1 MLISNEKLSNTP
13 ILSIQA
19 GGMIARAGEPI
30 IDPDELKI
38 VGFRTIG
45 PMSKSDANILDVK
58 SIREFSNYGM
68 VIDSADEFVNGEDVI
83 KIRNALELGF
93 NLIGLKV
100 ESRKGSK
107 LGKIIGFNCSEGDFM
122 VQQFIVQR
130 PAFKALMDPE
140 LLIPRS
146 EVVEVTDT
154 KLIVRDEEK
163 RIKER
168 AEKED
173 FIPNFMNPFRKNPEP
188 DYAQSQSEIPDESDN

>member
-1 MLISNEKLSNTP
+1 MLINSENLSNTP

-30 IDPDELKI
+30 VDPDELKI
-38 VGFRTIG
+38 VGFKTVG
-45 PMSKSDANILDVK
+45 PLSKSDANILDVK
-58 SIREFSNYGM
+58 SIREYSSYGM
-68 VIDSADEFVNGEDVI
+68 VIDSADELVNGDDVI
-83 KIRNALELGF
+83 KIRNALDLDF
-93 NLIGLKV
+93 HLVGLKV

-107 LGKIIGFNCSEGDFM
+107 LGKIISFNCSEGDFI

-146 EVVEVTDT
+146 EVVEVSDT

-163 RIKER
+163 KIKER

-173 FIPNFMNPFRKNPEP
+173 FIPNFVNPFRKNPEP
-188 DYAQSQSEIPDESDN
+188 DYAQSQSEIPDESDK